1 MSNIKDLLLNRL
13 LNEWLSE
20 WKEKAPDRFVDKWG
34 DGVPEYWCNGL
45 DEKVSDDWL
54 NQLLDTR
61 SAIQKLSGEKY
72 QKLAHE
78 LKNKYSW
85 VGSMNAGKIWNVHS
99 DAGNEPQITR
109 AWKDFLTQAIEILLA
124 KTHCQWD
131 DSDIELLYLPVKL
144 KIEALADS
152 LIPNVYKAELHGRT
166 QPQSWEDFF
175 CQAVELLLAGK
186 REWNQEEYPE
196 ISEQIKAIVDSLVS
210 AVYEQ
215 HKIVKALYSDWA
227 HKWRFIS
234 SQREEDDEDD
244 EWKVQYT
251 RSELEDIAKKVEC
264 EQVEIPVSE
273 KPNLDYISELNLG
286 DDEELRWF
294 VNRLPVF
301 IDVKNPYKHRISVI
315 LKPNK
320 EIAEELGL
328 STKRVRELKRKLH
341 DKLQPYQDK
350 LN

>member
-1 MSNIKDLLLNRL
+1 MSNIKDLLLDRL
-13 LNEWLSE
+13 LNEWLDE
-20 WKEKAPDRFVDKWG
+20 WKEKAPNRFVDKWG

-45 DEKVSDDWL
+45 EEKVSDDWL

-61 SAIQKLSGEKY
+61 RAIQKLSGEKY
-72 QKLAHE
+72 HKLAHE

-109 AWKDFLTQAIEILLA
+109 TWKDFLTQAIEILLA

-131 DSDIELLYLPVKL
+131 DSDIELLYPSIKL

-175 CQAVELLLAGK
+175 GQAVELLLAGK

-294 VNRLPVF
+294 VNRLPEF

-328 STKRVRELKRKLH
+328 STKRVRELKRKLQE
-341 DKLQPYQDK
+341 KLQPYQDK